1 MEEPF
6 RTGNFTSEKYT
17 IICEWSIL
25 YTTANKLKYIQTNGN
40 SPLLIIMANKSFKV
54 RNFHALANMTKYEKT
69 GFLKEFEVRHSSYK
83 PV

>member
-1 MEEPF
+1 
-6 RTGNFTSEKYT
+6 
-17 IICEWSIL
+17 
-25 YTTANKLKYIQTNGN
+25 
-40 SPLLIIMANKSFKV
+40 MANKSFKV